1 MIEINLIP
9 NVKRELLKTKA
20 ARNRVISLSFLIG
33 GGAIAA
39 IVALSIIF
47 VGQIAA
53 EAVQDGSIKDKNDK
67 LTSITD
73 INKVVTIQNQ
83 LSKISDQHN
92 SKKINSRVFDI
103 VSAVNPPEPN
113 GVKFS
118 IIKIDPETKTIKLEG
133 TASNGY
139 EALETLKKTILNTK
153 IKTSDSESTTEVPLT
168 ETIMDGNTSFGENAE
183 GNKVLQFS
191 FSFEYPNEL
200 FAVSRGTVTI
210 LTPTSKVD
218 VTDSR
223 QGVPSSLFQDTRSKQ
238 EDR

>member
-9 NVKRELLKTKA
+9 SVKRELLKTRA

-39 IVALSIIF
+39 VVALSIIF

-53 EAVQDGSIKDKNDK
+53 EAVQDGAIKDKNDK

-83 LSKISDQHN
+83 LSKISDQHAA
-92 SKKINSRVFDI
+92 KKINSRVFDV
-103 VSAVNPPEPN
+103 VSAVNPPDPN
-113 GVKFS
+113 NVQFS
-118 IIKIDPETKTIKLEG
+118 VIKIEPETKTIKLEG

-153 IKTSDSESTTEVPLT
+153 IKTSDSEETKEVSLT
-168 ETIMDGNTSFGENAE
+168 EAIVDGNTSFGENAE
-183 GNKVLQFS
+183 GAKVLQFS
-191 FSFEYPNEL
+191 FSFEYPDEL
-200 FAVSRGTVTI
+200 FAVSRGTVTV
-210 LTPTSKVD
+210 LTPTSKID

-223 QGVPSSLFQDTRSKQ
+223 LGVPSSLFQDNSSKQ
-238 EDR
+238 EDK